1 MSSLNTRQY
10 TAIVILQYIIL
21 LFDICVN
28 SFASFARQ
36 HPTDLLVLYVYV
48 IIFLAFL
55 LAYYYQHFILHC
67 TDFFF
72 RIQDF
77 CLIVALTLLLVNFF
91 STYIFQAGLIQLL
104 YTRFRM
110 TLILCI
116 IYMILSIS
124 LHTWHI
130 TIHWSAPLK
139 HYWTKGFHIL
149 YSIHRTVA
157 VLYYYFYKRASL
169 RIGDP
174 RFYKGSVWVQKQLS
188 IP

>member
-10 TAIVILQYIIL
+10 TAIVILQYVIL
-21 LFDICVN
+21 LFDVCVN
-28 SFASFARQ
+28 SFASFARR
-36 HPTDLLVLYVYV
+36 HPTDLLVLYV
-48 IIFLAFL
+48 
-55 LAYYYQHFILHC
+55 
-67 TDFFF
+67 
-72 RIQDF
+72 IQDF

-110 TLILCI
+110 TLVLCI

-130 TIHWSAPLK
+130 TIHWSAPLE

-149 YSIHRTVA
+149 YSAHRTVA

-169 RIGDP
+169 RIADP
-174 RFYKGSVWVQKQLS
+174 RFYKGSAWLQNQLS
-188 IP
+188 IS

>member
-1 MSSLNTRQY
+1 MNSLNTKQY
-10 TAIVILQYIIL
+10 TVIVIVQYTLL
-21 LFDICVN
+21 LFDICIN

-36 HPTDLLVLYVYV
+36 HPTDLLVLYVV
-48 IIFLAFL
+48 
-55 LAYYYQHFILHC
+55 
-67 TDFFF
+67 
-72 RIQDF
+72 QDF
-77 CLIVALTLLLVNFF
+77 CLIVALTLLLINFF

-116 IYMILSIS
+116 IYMVLSIS

-139 HYWTKGFHIL
+139 HYWTKGFHAL

-174 RFYKGSVWVQKQLS
+174 RFYKGSAWVQKQLS
-188 IP
+188 IS

>member
-1 MSSLNTRQY
+1 MNSLNTRRY
-10 TAIVILQYIIL
+10 TVIVILQYVIL
-21 LFDICVN
+21 LFDVCVN
-28 SFASFARQ
+28 SFASFARR
-36 HPTDLLVLYVYV
+36 HPTDLLVLYV
-48 IIFLAFL
+48 
-55 LAYYYQHFILHC
+55 
-67 TDFFF
+67 
-72 RIQDF
+72 IQDF

-110 TLILCI
+110 TLVLCI

-130 TIHWSAPLK
+130 TIHWSAPLE
-139 HYWTKGFHIL
+139 HYWTRGFHTL
-149 YSIHRTVA
+149 YSAHRTVA

-174 RFYKGSVWVQKQLS
+174 RFYKGSAWVQKQLS
-188 IP
+188 IS

>member
-10 TAIVILQYIIL
+10 TVIVILQYVIL
-21 LFDICVN
+21 LFDVCIN

-36 HPTDLLVLYVYV
+36 HPTDLLVLYV
-48 IIFLAFL
+48 
-55 LAYYYQHFILHC
+55 
-67 TDFFF
+67 
-72 RIQDF
+72 IQDF

-130 TIHWSAPLK
+130 SIHWSMPLK
-139 HYWTKGFHIL
+139 HYWTKEFHTL
-149 YSIHRTVA
+149 YSAHRTVA

-174 RFYKGSVWVQKQLS
+174 RFYKSSAWVQKQLS

>member
-1 MSSLNTRQY
+1 MYESSFGIHEIKLVIKAGPCVHDRCCVAK
-10 TAIVILQYIIL
+10 TANSSFYPREISTWYNGGWLIIYSHL
-21 LFDICVN
+21 
-28 SFASFARQ
+28 
-36 HPTDLLVLYVYV
+36 
-48 IIFLAFL
+48 
-55 LAYYYQHFILHC
+55 
-67 TDFFF
+67 
-72 RIQDF
+72 IQDF

-110 TLILCI
+110 TLVLCI

-130 TIHWSAPLK
+130 SIHWSMPLK
-139 HYWTKGFHIL
+139 HYWTKEFYTL
-149 YSIHRTVA
+149 YSAHRTVA

-174 RFYKGSVWVQKQLS
+174 RFYKSSAWVQKQLS

>member
-1 MSSLNTRQY
+1 MNSLNTKQY
-10 TAIVILQYIIL
+10 TTIVILQYVIL

-36 HPTDLLVLYVYV
+36 HPTDLLVLYV
-48 IIFLAFL
+48 
-55 LAYYYQHFILHC
+55 
-67 TDFFF
+67 
-72 RIQDF
+72 IQDF
-77 CLIVALTLLLVNFF
+77 CLIAALTLLLVNFF

-104 YTRFRM
+104 YTRFRI

-130 TIHWSAPLK
+130 TIHWSTPLK

-149 YSIHRTVA
+149 YSTHRTVA

>member
-1 MSSLNTRQY
+1 MNSLNTKQY
-10 TAIVILQYIIL
+10 TVIVILQYIIL
-21 LFDICVN
+21 FFDICIN

-36 HPTDLLVLYVYV
+36 HPTDLLVLY
-48 IIFLAFL
+48 I
-55 LAYYYQHFILHC
+55 
-67 TDFFF
+67 
-72 RIQDF
+72 IQDF
-77 CLIVALTLLLVNFF
+77 CLIAALTLLLVNFF

-116 IYMILSIS
+116 VYMILSIS

-188 IP
+188 IA

>member
-1 MSSLNTRQY
+1 MNSLNTRQY
-10 TAIVILQYIIL
+10 TIIIILQYVIL
-21 LFDICVN
+21 LFDVCIN

-36 HPTDLLVLYVYV
+36 HPTDLLVLYV
-48 IIFLAFL
+48 
-55 LAYYYQHFILHC
+55 
-67 TDFFF
+67 
-72 RIQDF
+72 IQDF

-110 TLILCI
+110 TLVLCI
-116 IYMILSIS
+116 IYMMLSIS

-130 TIHWSAPLK
+130 SIHWSMPLK
-139 HYWTKGFHIL
+139 HYWTKEFHTL
-149 YSIHRTVA
+149 YSAHRTVA

-174 RFYKGSVWVQKQLS
+174 RFYKSSAWVQKQLS

>member
-10 TAIVILQYIIL
+10 TVIVILQYVIL
-21 LFDICVN
+21 LFDVCIN

-36 HPTDLLVLYVYV
+36 HPTDLLVLYV
-48 IIFLAFL
+48 
-55 LAYYYQHFILHC
+55 
-67 TDFFF
+67 
-72 RIQDF
+72 IQDF

-110 TLILCI
+110 TLVLCI

-130 TIHWSAPLK
+130 SIHWSMPLK
-139 HYWTKGFHIL
+139 HYWTKEFYTL
-149 YSIHRTVA
+149 YSAHRTVA

-174 RFYKGSVWVQKQLS
+174 RFYKSSAWVQKQLS

>member
-1 MSSLNTRQY
+1 MGSLNTRQY
-10 TAIVILQYIIL
+10 MVIVILQYVIL
-21 LFDICVN
+21 LFDVCIN

-36 HPTDLLVLYVYV
+36 HPTDLLVLYV
-48 IIFLAFL
+48 
-55 LAYYYQHFILHC
+55 
-67 TDFFF
+67 
-72 RIQDF
+72 IQDF
-77 CLIVALTLLLVNFF
+77 CLIIALTLLLVNFF
-91 STYIFQAGLIQLL
+91 STYIFQTGLIQLL

-110 TLILCI
+110 TLVLCI

-130 TIHWSAPLK
+130 SIHWSTPLK
-139 HYWTKGFHIL
+139 HWTKEFHTL
-149 YSIHRTVA
+149 YSAHRT

-174 RFYKGSVWVQKQLS
+174 RFYKSSAWVQKQLS